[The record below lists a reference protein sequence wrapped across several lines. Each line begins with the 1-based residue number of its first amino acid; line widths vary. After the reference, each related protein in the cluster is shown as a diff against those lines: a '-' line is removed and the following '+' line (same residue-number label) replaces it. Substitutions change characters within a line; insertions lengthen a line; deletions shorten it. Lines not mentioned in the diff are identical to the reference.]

1 MGCIRIVQLWAVAL
15 IRIIESC
22 IGNHVIKC
30 RSVQIVTKN
39 AYAYFTRPWI
49 QGWKPHI
56 VETALSGLGA
66 EVTGLL
72 RSGAMK
78 QEDKPLWYH
87 IYESFPP
94 KYEPSK
100 LLKVKKNLGSINL
113 LDQHTPTS
121 TQKFLNIYNKLKADG
136 QVDEDRLFDESLEIF
151 NNENK
156 FSQSREETFQ
166 ERTDP
171 LKKQS
176 LASTFRDA
184 QNNID
189 SPEKHNIDS
198 PENVSV
204 NIKDIF
210 K

>member
-1 MGCIRIVQLWAVAL
+1 M
-15 IRIIESC
+15 SC
-22 IGNHVIKC
+22 EKKSPKINK
-30 RSVQIVTKN
+30 
-39 AYAYFTRPWI
+39 
-49 QGWKPHI
+49 
-56 VETALSGLGA
+56 
-66 EVTGLL
+66 VTGLL

-198 PENVSV
+198 QENVSESGELNLEEV
-204 NIKDIF
+204 SPHLRGGKVENHLGKTTPSSPDRDSNLNLPVLSGRAQHD
-210 K
+210 